1 MKRRLSVFMAAVL
14 LGSTLIG
21 CGNSQNSADS
31 TEKPAPSESVKTS
44 AEEKFYMNKEGFPIV
59 NEPVTLRGMVALNG
73 NVKDWN
79 EHPAL
84 KRMEELTGIHIEWEC
99 IPDSGFNEK
108 RNLAFASDDLPDLIM
123 RAKISPQEEMKYASN
138 GQLIALDQ
146 YMEYAPNLSALME
159 EDDAIRK
166 GITMPDGHIYSCPQL
181 NKTEGNLIHHYWI
194 NKTWLDKLGLEE
206 PTTVDELY
214 DVLVAF
220 RDGDPN
226 GNGQKDEIPY
236 CVVGKE
242 YPHRMFYDLLGSWG
256 FGINGVMDSDY
267 AFSWLD
273 IDSEDKVRF
282 IGREDKFRNMVEF
295 LNRLWE
301 EGLTDKESY
310 SQDQTQVAAKVN
322 ADQVGFVARAQ
333 NTQWMGAAGENYVQ
347 CPVLEGPYG
356 DRALI
361 NVESNVQMTGVAV
374 ITSANQY
381 PEATMRWLDYWYSEE
396 GTVLCRLGI
405 EGESYEVVD
414 GEYQLTDS
422 IANNPDGKTTD
433 EALGDWAIFGGGYLP
448 QNVIAK
454 VTLGAAVAPQTVE
467 ANEVVR
473 DYVVPFSV
481 VPRVK
486 FTEEE
491 SIKLGTYAQDIV
503 NYATENVV
511 KFITGERSLNER
523 DAYVEELNRMPVEDY
538 IRINQEAYDRWKNE

>member
-1 MKRRLSVFMAAVL
+1 
-14 LGSTLIG
+14 
-21 CGNSQNSADS
+21 
-31 TEKPAPSESVKTS
+31 
-44 AEEKFYMNKEGFPIV
+44 
-59 NEPVTLRGMVALNG
+59 
-73 NVKDWN
+73 
-79 EHPAL
+79 
-84 KRMEELTGIHIEWEC
+84 
-99 IPDSGFNEK
+99 
-108 RNLAFASDDLPDLIM
+108 
-123 RAKISPQEEMKYASN
+123 MKYAAN
-138 GQLIALDQ
+138 GQLVALDE
-146 YMEYAPNLSALME
+146 YLDYAPNLSALIE
-159 EDDAIRK
+159 QDDAIRK

-194 NKTWLDKLGLEE
+194 NKTWLDNLGLEA

-220 RDGDPN
+220 RDNDPN

-236 CVVGKE
+236 CVVGKD

-273 IDSEDKVRF
+273 IDDAGNVRF
-282 IGREDKFRNMVEF
+282 IGREDKFKNMVEF
-295 LNRLWE
+295 YNKLWT
-301 EGLTDKESY
+301 EGLVDKESY
-310 SQDQTQVAAKVN
+310 SQDQTQAAAKVN
-322 ADQVGFVARAQ
+322 AGQVGFVARAQ
-333 NTQWMGAAGENYVQ
+333 NTQWMGAAAENYVQ

-374 ITSANQY
+374 ITTANKY
-381 PEATMRWLDYWYSEE
+381 PEATMRWLDYFYSEE

-414 GEYQLTDS
+414 GKYQLLDN
-422 IANNPDGKTTD
+422 IKNNPDGLTLD
-433 EALGDWAIFGGGYLP
+433 QALGQWAIFPGGYLP
-448 QNVIAK
+448 QYITNEVDQS
-454 VTLGAAVAPQTVE
+454 AAQLPETKA
-467 ANEVVR
+467 ANDVVR
-473 DYVVPFSV
+473 DYVVPFET

-511 KFITGERSLNER
+511 KFITGEKSLSEW
-523 DAYVEELNRMPVEDY
+523 DAYVAELNNMPVEDLSLIHISEPTRPY
-538 IRINQEAYDRWKNE
+538 